1 MGRREREA
9 EGAMWREFGL
19 RNALA
24 HMPANSP
31 GRPVVEA
38 LLERGTLTPDEGRR
52 FKAQGLRAAL
62 ASMPA
67 DSPGRVVVQS
77 LLDSETRSREAE
89 SSGAVD
95 DVRSRPAARDTNE
108 STVLD
113 SLERL
118 AALREKGHL
127 SEKEF
132 EAAKRKLLD

>member
-1 MGRREREA
+1 MRRRERDA

-38 LLERGTLTPDEGRR
+38 LLARGTLTPDEGRR

-77 LLDSETRSREAE
+77 LLDSDVASREAE
-89 SSGAVD
+89 SSGALDEVS
-95 DVRSRPAARDTNE
+95 SRKASRGTSGSNVP
-108 STVLD
+108 D

-127 SEKEF
+127 TDREF
-132 EAAKRKLLD
+132 EAAKRKLLE

>member
-1 MGRREREA
+1 
-9 EGAMWREFGL
+9 MWREFGL

-38 LLERGTLTPDEGRR
+38 LLARGTLTADEGRR

-77 LLDSETRSREAE
+77 LLDSAVRAQEPDSSVGVDDASSRSASRST
-89 SSGAVD
+89 SSG
-95 DVRSRPAARDTNE
+95 N
-108 STVLD
+108 VLD

-127 SEKEF
+127 TEREF

>member
-1 MGRREREA
+1 MSRRERDA

-38 LLERGTLTPDEGRR
+38 LLARGTLTPDEGRR

-62 ASMPA
+62 ANMPA
-67 DSPGRVVVQS
+67 DSPGGVVVQS
-77 LLDSETRSREAE
+77 LLDSELRQGQPHSMGTAEGVAPQNPSKETRGS
-89 SSGAVD
+89 D
-95 DVRSRPAARDTNE
+95 
-108 STVLD
+108 VLD
-113 SLERL
+113 ALERL
-118 AALREKGHL
+118 VALREKGHL
-127 SEKEF
+127 TDREF

>member
-1 MGRREREA
+1 
-9 EGAMWREFGL
+9 MWREFGL

-38 LLERGTLTPDEGRR
+38 LLARGTLTPDEGRR

-77 LLDSETRSREAE
+77 LLDSEMGSREAE
-89 SSGAVD
+89 STGVME
-95 DVRSRPAARDTNE
+95 DVSSRRAATG
-108 STVLD
+108 TVLD

-127 SEKEF
+127 SEREF

>member
-1 MGRREREA
+1 
-9 EGAMWREFGL
+9 MWREFGL

-38 LLERGTLTPDEGRR
+38 LLARGTLTQDEGRR

-77 LLDSETRSREAE
+77 LLDSELRSRAAEA
-89 SSGAVD
+89 SASDAVD
-95 DVRSRPAARDTNE
+95 EMSSRNAGKATST

-127 SEKEF
+127 TDKEF